1 MSRNYSSISE
11 PKTLTANVT
20 SVATQITLNNV
31 TGLPSAPYVLV
42 LNPDTANE
50 EAVLVT
56 TDQSGVTSPTLKV
69 SRAIETGA
77 TAKTHTTA
85 DTVKHMI
92 VGTDLQL
99 AHDHID
105 NTTTAHGATGAVVGT
120 TNTQTLTN
128 KTLTSPKIN
137 ENVALTP
144 TSTELNYVDGVTS
157 AIQTQLD
164 SKAPLAS
171 PTFTGTVTLPTGA
184 VTSTMILDGTIVN
197 ADINASAAIDWTKLA
212 ISSTVSATEIG
223 YVDGV
228 TSAIQTQFNNN
239 TPVGVVNMWVTG
251 TAPTGWLLCDGS
263 TKSTTTNPELAN
275 LYSVIGTTYGGT
287 GATSF
292 KLPDLR
298 GRVPMGAGTGRNVAD
313 SANLT
318 ARTLGAKVS
327 DAETHTLTAAEI
339 PGHTHQVTIM
349 GSDLSYGTAALQG
362 SNGGTQQGINA
373 AEGGGSNP
381 AGGGAHNN
389 TQPSTVI
396 NFIIKF

>member
-11 PKTLTANVT
+11 PKTLTADVS

-42 LNPDTANE
+42 LNSDTANE

-69 SRAIETGA
+69 SRAIETNA

-164 SKAPLAS
+164 AKAPLAS
-171 PTFTGTVTLPTGA
+171 PTFTGTVVLPALGNGLAPVGSIIMFAGAAANLPTGYLVCNGDA
-184 VTSTMILDGTIVN
+184 VSRSTYSVLFGLLGTN
-197 ADINASAAIDWTKLA
+197 YGAGN
-212 ISSTVSATEIG
+212 
-223 YVDGV
+223 
-228 TSAIQTQFNNN
+228 
-239 TPVGVVNMWVTG
+239 
-251 TAPTGWLLCDGS
+251 
-263 TKSTTTNPELAN
+263 STTTFN
-275 LYSVIGTTYGGT
+275 
-287 GATSF
+287 
-292 KLPDLR
+292 LPDLR
-298 GRVPMGAGTGRNVAD
+298 GRAPIGVGTGTG
-313 SANLT
+313 LT
-318 ARTLGAKVS
+318 ARALADTTGT
-327 DAETHTLTAAEI
+327 ETHALTEAQMPSHSHAYQF
-339 PGHTHQVTIM
+339 GRDGALGTSNTYVTQVSPTFVAQSNSTGT
-349 GSDLSYGTAALQG
+349 GSGD
-362 SNGGTQQGINA
+362 
-373 AEGGGSNP
+373 
-381 AGGGAHNN
+381 AHPNM
-389 TQPSTVI
+389 QPSIAI
-396 NFIIKF
+396 NFIIKT